1 MLIQAKIDNKTLDF
15 KIINETL
22 NTRQKEILTPLLQN
36 CWDGIENPSNIEISF
51 EKKSFDN
58 FYFNVSF
65 EENFFDSFDQNTL
78 KDLELKNYYQNK
90 FVTTLE
96 EQKILSKR
104 EKDMEKASI
113 EDLFFLENLSLLLDK
128 ALLSA

>member
-1 MLIQAKIDNKTLDF
+1 MLIQAKINDKTLDF

-36 CWDGIENPSNIEISF
+36 CWDGIENPSNIQISF

-78 KDLELKNYYQNK
+78 RDLELKNYYQNK

-96 EQKILSKR
+96 EQKILSQR

>member
-1 MLIQAKIDNKTLDF
+1 MLIQAKINDKTLDF

-65 EENFFDSFDQNTL
+65 EENFFDSFDKNTL

-90 FVTTLE
+90 FVNSLE
-96 EQKILSKR
+96 EQKILSQR
-104 EKDMEKASI
+104 EKDLEKASL